1 MFWTYITPQQI
12 GKSEDLFL
20 YCFSLEA
27 YRVKLKNTN
36 YNHFRLWCR
45 NVTELIQTENMF
57 YFYLQFLYSFPEVNL
72 KVRFLFCSYLETITE
87 VVSPPK
93 CVFTFIKICPQ
104 GRYVITQGLEI
115 ISCKTPNVATRKELG
130 RLTTKLFVEIAIIKF
145 RIYLQSLPE
154 NDIAKQCLQFSQ

>member
-1 MFWTYITPQQI
+1 
-12 GKSEDLFL
+12 
-20 YCFSLEA
+20 
-27 YRVKLKNTN
+27 
-36 YNHFRLWCR
+36 
-45 NVTELIQTENMF
+45 MF
-57 YFYLQFLYSFPEVNL
+57 YFYLQLLYSFPEVNL
-72 KVRFLFCSYLETITE
+72 VFKLRFFLCSYLETINE

-93 CVFTFIKICPQ
+93 RVFTFIKICPQ

-154 NDIAKQCLQFSQ
+154 NNIAKQCLQFSQ